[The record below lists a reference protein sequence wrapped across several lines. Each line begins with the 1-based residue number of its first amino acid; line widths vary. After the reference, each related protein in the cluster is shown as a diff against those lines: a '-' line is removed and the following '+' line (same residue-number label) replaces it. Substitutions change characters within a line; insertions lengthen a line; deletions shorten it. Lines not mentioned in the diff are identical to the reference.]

1 VAGSLGHAPSRDP
14 LATGPF
20 SLKAGES
27 GSPGGYDPAPD
38 LRRSPLPADAWS
50 PDLYARFGAERA
62 QPFRDLLA
70 LVRPRP
76 GMRVVDLG
84 CGTGELTAEAHRALG
99 ARETLG
105 LDSSPAMLERA
116 RPLAGGGLSFAPGDI
131 AGFEGQGFDLVLSNA
146 ALHWVPGHEALL
158 GRLTRALEPGGQL
171 AVQVP
176 ANHDHPSHRLAHQ
189 IAGEPPF
196 SEALSGY
203 ARGKPVLEPEEYAR
217 LLFRLGYREQ
227 QVRLQIYGHPLREPA
242 EVVDWVRGT
251 LLTDYQKRLPA
262 DLWQRYLDEYRNRLL
277 RALPDERPYF
287 YAYRRILM
295 WGIR

>member
-1 VAGSLGHAPSRDP
+1 M
-14 LATGPF
+14 
-20 SLKAGES
+20 
-27 GSPGGYDPAPD
+27 
-38 LRRSPLPADAWS
+38 PADAWN

-62 QPFRDLLA
+62 QPFRDLLR

-84 CGTGELTAEAHRALG
+84 CGTGELTAEAHRTLG
-99 ARETLG
+99 ARETIG
-105 LDSSPAMLERA
+105 IDSSPAMLERA
-116 RPLAGGGLSFAPGDI
+116 RPLSGGGLAFAQEDI
-131 AGFEGQGFDLVLSNA
+131 ADFAGGGFDLVLSNA
-146 ALHWVPGHEALL
+146 ALHWVPDHQALL
-158 GRLTRALEPGGQL
+158 DRLTRALSPDGQL

-196 SEALSGY
+196 SDALGGY
-203 ARGKPVLEPEEYAR
+203 APGKPVLEPEEYAA

-227 QVRLQIYGHPLREPA
+227 QVRLQIYGHPLPGPA

-262 DLWQRYLDEYRNRLL
+262 ELWERYLAAYRERLL
-277 RALPDERPYF
+277 AALPDERPYF
-287 YAYRRILM
+287 YAYRRILF
-295 WGIR
+295 WARR

>member
-1 VAGSLGHAPSRDP
+1 M
-14 LATGPF
+14 T
-20 SLKAGES
+20 
-27 GSPGGYDPAPD
+27 
-38 LRRSPLPADAWS
+38 ADAWN

-62 QPFRDLLA
+62 RPFRDLLG

-84 CGTGELTAEAHRALG
+84 CGTGELTAEAHQALG

-116 RPLAGGGLSFAPGDI
+116 APLAGGGLSFSRGDI
-131 AGFEGQGFDLVLSNA
+131 ADFAGEGFDLVLSNA

-158 GRLTRALEPGGQL
+158 ERLTRALRPEGQL

-189 IAGEPPF
+189 IAREPPF
-196 SEALSGY
+196 AAALGGY

-217 LLFRLGYREQ
+217 LLYRLGYREQ
-227 QVRLQIYGHPLREPA
+227 QVRLQIYGHPLPGPG

-262 DLWQRYLDEYRNRLL
+262 ELWERYLALYRERLL

-287 YAYRRILM
+287 YTYKRILF
-295 WGIR
+295 WAQR